1 MFDYQR
7 LNYVANTEQ
16 ELSST
21 FTQIFKLSKET
32 YQNLSRFSV
41 TLVDDDQLANFF
53 VLDSLEGS
61 ATNDLYK
68 KVISL
73 RSSLTCVVTEQNVR
87 VVSDLKRLNQNDR
100 TVKLLQTGHRSSYT
114 SPLIYDG
121 KTIGVL
127 FINADTESYFD
138 CQKLQRD
145 CAFISQVVNGLILK
159 HCERQHHLRS
169 ALAIALNIG
178 HARDPETKEH
188 LIRMGKY
195 SELLARLLA
204 DTHPIDNRF
213 IHLIAHYAPFHDIG
227 KYKIPDDVLF
237 SDKRFS
243 SDDRKIMSKH
253 TIYGVEIIDEVLCY
267 IDKDWVTGSD
277 IGLLKNIIRHHH
289 ERYDGSGSP
298 DNLSGTNIPLESRIV
313 TLADVFDAL
322 LSKRAYKEAW
332 SMEGVI
338 AYIKENSGL
347 LFDPECVDLLLDN
360 LDQFVAIRDK
370 NRDAIGG

>member
-41 TLVDDDQLANFF
+41 TLVDDSQLANFF
-53 VLDSLEGS
+53 VLDSLEGF

-68 KVISL
+68 KMLSL
-73 RSSLTCVVTEQNVR
+73 RSSLTYVVSEQNVR
-87 VVSDLKRLNQNDR
+87 VVNDLKRLNQNER

-145 CAFISQVVNGLILK
+145 CAFISQIVNGLILK

-204 DTHPIDNRF
+204 DTHPIDNKF
-213 IHLIAHYAPFHDIG
+213 IHSIAHYAPFHDIG
-227 KYKIPDDVLF
+227 KYKIPDNVLF

-243 SDDRKIMSKH
+243 PDDRKVMSKH

-267 IDKDWVTGSD
+267 IDKDWVVGSD
-277 IGLLKNIIRHHH
+277 MGLLKNIIRHHH

-322 LSKRAYKEAW
+322 LSKRAYKQAW
-332 SMEGVI
+332 SMEDVI
-338 AYIKENSGL
+338 AYIKENRGS

-370 NRDAIGG
+370 NRDEIGG